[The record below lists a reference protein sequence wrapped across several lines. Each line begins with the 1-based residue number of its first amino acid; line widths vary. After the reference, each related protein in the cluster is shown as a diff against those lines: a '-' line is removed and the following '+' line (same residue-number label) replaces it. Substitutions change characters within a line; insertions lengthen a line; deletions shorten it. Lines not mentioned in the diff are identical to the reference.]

1 MLAVGNSMARIE
13 DDSSVLHSSQL
24 QSDKKKKKRPP
35 ERKCGDWCEFLSS
48 KGTIYY
54 YNVKRGKTQWK
65 KPDAWDDSNVCLT
78 HPFSC

>member
-1 MLAVGNSMARIE
+1 MLAVGSSMARI
-13 DDSSVLHSSQL
+13 DDESTVLQK

-48 KGTIYY
+48 KGSIYY

-65 KPDAWDDSNVCLT
+65 KPDAWDDINVR
-78 HPFSC
+78 